1 MQPLSYCF
9 QIILRSHLYGCDYHE
24 HKQQNSEKLSVFHIV
39 LFYQIYAKILACA
52 LNISILHVAKI
63 KTIKNVQK
71 KKKSYP
77 HLF

>member
-1 MQPLSYCF
+1 
-9 QIILRSHLYGCDYHE
+9 
-24 HKQQNSEKLSVFHIV
+24 V

-71 KKKSYP
+71 RKIVPPSALKDGSAHP
-77 HLF
+77 GLLSHPWES